1 MIDSYEHK
9 RLREIQ
15 QDLERALM
23 VSVKI
28 DPEEVSYL
36 VVSELMKRY
45 LSNNKDVD
53 IKNILLRY
61 YLTEREF
68 AELEFI

>member
-28 DPEEVSYL
+28 PPEEVSYL

-68 AELEFI
+68 AELESI